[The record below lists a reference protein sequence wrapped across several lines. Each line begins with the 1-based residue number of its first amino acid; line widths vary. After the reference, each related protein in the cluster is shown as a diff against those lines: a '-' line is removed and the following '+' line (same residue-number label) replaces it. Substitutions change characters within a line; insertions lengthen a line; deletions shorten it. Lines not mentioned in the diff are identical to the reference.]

1 MKIIIYSI
9 RFLLALLFIYVAI
22 DKTLNPIIPENEIG
36 ISANFITF
44 FTLLLESKFIFFV
57 CFIELL
63 CGILLL
69 FKRTY
74 LLGAIML
81 VPLLLCL
88 LMIHAFISK
97 SNFYFIFDGTLF
109 LLNSILIIYRFKDIK
124 IGILK
129 PQNGWI

>member
-1 MKIIIYSI
+1 M
-9 RFLLALLFIYVAI
+9 YVAV
-22 DKTLNPIIPENEIG
+22 DKTLNPIIPEDEIG

-44 FTLLLESKFIFFV
+44 YGLLLESKFIFFV
-57 CFIELL
+57 CFMELMS
-63 CGILLL
+63 GILLL

-74 LLGAIML
+74 LLGAVML

-88 LMIHAFISK
+88 FMIHIFISK
-97 SNFYFIFDGTLF
+97 SSFYIIFDGTLF

-129 PQNGWI
+129 SQNGWI

>member
-1 MKIIIYSI
+1 MKIIVTII
-9 RFLLALLFIYVAI
+9 RFFLALLFIYVAI
-22 DKTLNPIIPENEIG
+22 DKTLNPAIPENEIG

-44 FTLLLESKFIFFV
+44 YTLLLESKFIFFV
-57 CFIELL
+57 CFIEFLS
-63 CGILLL
+63 GALLL

-88 LMIHAFISK
+88 LMIHVFISK
-97 SNFYFIFDGTLF
+97 SNFYLIFDGTLF

-129 PQNGWI
+129 PQYGWI